1 MIIKYR
7 VDTLSGAFGWLE
19 LIPTKGAL
27 MPSFCS
33 FASCKPFDA
42 DPHPNY
48 FQFIQFINK
57 EGVKKANLI
66 KCFTND
72 PTFLS
77 ERVCLKT
84 IEDTENNFGKPGN
97 YLFEYL
103 RGSSA
108 IAGHG
113 NYVHEFKG
121 FEIQLGDK
129 IIIKNGH
136 SYVFILDTMPY

>member
-1 MIIKYR
+1 MLIKYR
-7 VDTLSGAFGWLE
+7 VETLTGAFGGIE

-42 DPHPNY
+42 DPHPNF
-48 FQFIQFINK
+48 FQFVQLINK
-57 EGVKKANLI
+57 EGIKRANFE

-77 ERVCLKT
+77 EMVYKKA
-84 IEDTENNFGKPGN
+84 IENTANNFGKPGN

-113 NYVHEFKG
+113 NYIHEFKG
-121 FEIQLGDK
+121 FEIERGDK
-129 IIIKNGH
+129 IIIKNGY
-136 SYVFILDTMPY
+136 SYVFILDTTPY